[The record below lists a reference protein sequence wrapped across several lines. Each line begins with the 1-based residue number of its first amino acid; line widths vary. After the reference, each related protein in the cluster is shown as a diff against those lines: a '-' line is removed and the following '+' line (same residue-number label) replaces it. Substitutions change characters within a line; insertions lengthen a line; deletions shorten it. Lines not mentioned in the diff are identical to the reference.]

1 MSEKS
6 ASQHDAFLV
15 ITLAVI
21 ITILYFVGTRILA
34 H

>member
-6 ASQHDAFLV
+6 ASQHDSFLV

-21 ITILYFVGTRILA
+21 VTALYFVATKVLY